1 MLAKYYTGHLIVIT
15 RVQLFII
22 AATFKKDIIAGAHL
36 YSITVHPQF
45 YYQNNI
51 VNQLSTTALLQAGPT
66 SSSMLCESV
75 IPRSIHL
82 ARSAMKT
89 Y

>member
-51 VNQLSTTALLQAGPT
+51 VNQLSTTVR
-66 SSSMLCESV
+66 CW
-75 IPRSIHL
+75 
-82 ARSAMKT
+82 
-89 Y
+89 